1 MMVKTMC
8 HIIYNVKIGFKTY
21 LQRQMMQI
29 KLGGGCLELV
39 TPFCRWIINAK
50 LKFSWVLP

>member
-1 MMVKTMC
+1 MVKTMC